1 MIYCQWQMLIIDY
14 SLYKFRAS
22 LCPSSGEKTTC
33 YCIWSVFAVTI
44 EDADISR
51 VVFYGD
57 SVWFDK
63 LGLLVCVCVCVC
75 VAVLHLVGIL
85 SSRFAHD
92 ARSQEHKA
100 FLVGFDVL
108 TSWHIVAYI
117 VTTGVVEYL

>member
-1 MIYCQWQMLIIDY
+1 MLIIDY
-14 SLYKFRAS
+14 SLDMFLAS

-33 YCIWSVFAVTI
+33 YYIWNIFAVTR

-51 VVFYGD
+51 VVFFGD

-63 LGLLVCVCVCVC
+63 
-75 VAVLHLVGIL
+75 LHLVGIL

-100 FLVGFDVL
+100 TKHCSGKE
-108 TSWHIVAYI
+108 I
-117 VTTGVVEYL
+117 G